1 MPTSVSQPQH
11 KYSVIL
17 NNYRRPSD
25 RFMAGGYAMEADT
38 RTTIELIEL
47 AGRQGLVQGI
57 EMIAVENPGDIGVG
71 TFNQADIKAVLADN
85 GLALTGLMPNLWGN
99 AWQQYGTLGAADPAT
114 RRRSI
119 DLCKKAIDLAAACGG
134 EYVGL
139 WPGQDGSDYIFE
151 ADYQCMW
158 EWWVEGVRELADYN
172 PAIRIGLE
180 PKPNEP
186 RAYPVI
192 NSAAKALVMIQ
203 DIGRKN
209 VGVCLDVGH
218 SLFSAENVA
227 EAIAMLQGRDRRL
240 FHLHMNDN
248 YNTADLDMIFGSVH
262 TIEFI
267 EAFYWLRRT
276 GYSHFMSVDLF
287 AYRTEAT
294 RSVEQSVRWMKAMDA
309 FIDRC
314 GMQRFDAL
322 IAEADPTAATA
333 FLRDQLLGA

>member
-1 MPTSVSQPQH
+1 MGKPLH

-25 RFMAGGYAMEADT
+25 RFMAGGYAMEADK
-38 RTTIELIEL
+38 RTTVELIEL
-47 AGRQGLVQGI
+47 AGRQGVVQGI
-57 EMIAVENPGDIGVG
+57 EMIAVENEGEIGVG
-71 TFNQADIKAVLADN
+71 THNQREIAAVLRDN
-85 GLALTGLMPNLWGN
+85 GLALTGVMPNLWG
-99 AWQQYGTLGAADPAT
+99 APWQQYGTLGAADPST

-119 DLCKKAIDLAAACGG
+119 DLCKKAMDLAAACGG

-139 WPGQDGSDYIFE
+139 WPGQDGSDYVFE
-151 ADYQCMW
+151 ADYQRMW
-158 EWWVEGVRELADYN
+158 EWWVEGVQELADHN
-172 PAIRIGLE
+172 PSLRIGLE

-192 NSAAKALVMIQ
+192 NSAAKALVLIG
-203 DIGRKN
+203 DIGREN

-227 EAIAMLQGRDRRL
+227 ETVAMLQGRGRRL

-262 TIEFI
+262 TLEFI
-267 EAFYWLRRT
+267 EAFYWLHRT
-276 GYSHFMSVDLF
+276 GYTYFMSVDLF
-287 AYRTEAT
+287 AYRTDAT
-294 RSVEQSVRWMKAMDA
+294 RSVEQSVRWMQAMDA
-309 FIDRC
+309 FVERC
-314 GMQRFDAL
+314 GMERLGAL

-333 FLRDQLLGA
+333 FFREQMFGK